1 MDMYKLF
8 KNERDQAMHLMD
20 ELILDEYMTAED
32 KIKKRDRI
40 MFEFDT
46 LLDHMQVL
54 ADALYEAKKE
64 LKEAESLLKKK
75 TE

>member
-8 KNERDQAMHLMD
+8 KNERDQAMHLTD

-64 LKEAESLLKKK
+64 LKETESLLKKK

>member
-8 KNERDQAMHLMD
+8 RNERDQAMHLID
-20 ELILDEYMTAED
+20 ELILDEYMTTED

-40 MFEFDT
+40 MSEFDT

-54 ADALYEAKKE
+54 TDALYETKKE
-64 LKEAESLLKKK
+64 LKETERLLKNKN
-75 TE
+75 